1 MHYAR
6 IYRCALVLFIV
17 GTVAVSCIADVA
29 LHLHGLIS
37 RPGVVPVHDVV
48 LSILPDLASVIA
60 AFLCCFAAR
69 CASDEEL
76 WPFSALNKSII
87 FSLNSALVLA
97 LVKSEEILYSSRLTK
112 TRLTLALAFTAI
124 SLVLHLG
131 FVVVVVLDYF
141 GVSAHL
147 HKLMVLVIFNRDSSI
162 EVGFY
167 HCFNM
172 IE

>member
-17 GTVAVSCIADVA
+17 GTVAASCMADVA

-69 CASDEEL
+69 CEYFFA
-76 WPFSALNKSII
+76 PKKAFI
-87 FSLNSALVLA
+87 FPLRSALVI
-97 LVKSEEILYSSRLTK
+97 SESNL
-112 TRLTLALAFTAI
+112 
-124 SLVLHLG
+124 
-131 FVVVVVLDYF
+131 
-141 GVSAHL
+141 SAA
-147 HKLMVLVIFNRDSSI
+147 
-162 EVGFY
+162 
-167 HCFNM
+167 
-172 IE
+172 